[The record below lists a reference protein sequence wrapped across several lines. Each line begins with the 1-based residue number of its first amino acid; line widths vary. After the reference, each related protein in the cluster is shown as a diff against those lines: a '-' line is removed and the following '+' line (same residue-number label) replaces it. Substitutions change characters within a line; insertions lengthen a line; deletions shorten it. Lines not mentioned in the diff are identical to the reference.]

1 MSSEPIK
8 VLGRY
13 TVLRDRLYTKS
24 HEWIKVINDEALVG
38 ITDYAQQKLR
48 NIVGVEL
55 PEVGRRY
62 GKGESMAVVESIK
75 SVEDVYAPVTLEVIG
90 VNEVLEEEPDRIN
103 RDPYGDGWIA
113 RVKIVNRDE
122 LSDLLKPEDYARVVE
137 EEEKG

>member
-75 SVEDVYAPVTLEVIG
+75 SVEDVYAPVTLEVIE

-137 EEEKG
+137 EEERG